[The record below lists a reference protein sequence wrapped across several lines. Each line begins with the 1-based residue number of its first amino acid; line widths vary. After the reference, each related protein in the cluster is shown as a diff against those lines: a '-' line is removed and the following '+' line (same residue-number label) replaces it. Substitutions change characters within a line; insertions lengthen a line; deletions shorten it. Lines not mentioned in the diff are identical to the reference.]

1 MTGMLASVR
10 NLKEAEMVCRG
21 GTDIV
26 DIKEPRHGALGAV
39 PLSTVHCI
47 VDSLWGKMPDQ
58 RHHWRPACRPYR
70 H

>member
-39 PLSTVHCI
+39 PLICALHRC
-47 VDSLWGKMPDQ
+47 SLGKN
-58 RHHWRPACRPYR
+58 A
-70 H
+70 